1 MLRLHDNPISS
12 NALKVRFLLAE
23 LGLEYERV
31 EVPMTQPRPEAYVA
45 LNPVAGV
52 PTLEDDGFVLA
63 ESNTILRYLAEREG
77 RDDLR
82 GAGVAGRARVDELLD
97 RWSLTFRPAFFR
109 VERPAIG
116 FSFAVGFGGAPPD
129 PAAAREAER
138 EVAPV
143 MRTLD
148 GLLPESGFALGETLT
163 IADCSLAP
171 ALYRTLHTGMDLAP
185 YPRLRRLRD
194 DLVARPSF
202 VAAGPV
208 G

>member
-1 MLRLHDNPISS
+1 
-12 NALKVRFLLAE
+12 
-23 LGLEYERV
+23 
-31 EVPMTQPRPEAYVA
+31 
-45 LNPVAGV
+45 
-52 PTLEDDGFVLA
+52 
-63 ESNTILRYLAEREG
+63 
-77 RDDLR
+77 
-82 GAGVAGRARVDELLD
+82 
-97 RWSLTFRPAFFR
+97 
-109 VERPAIG
+109 
-116 FSFAVGFGGAPPD
+116 
-129 PAAAREAER
+129 
-138 EVAPV
+138 V

-194 DLVARPSF
+194 ALVARPSF